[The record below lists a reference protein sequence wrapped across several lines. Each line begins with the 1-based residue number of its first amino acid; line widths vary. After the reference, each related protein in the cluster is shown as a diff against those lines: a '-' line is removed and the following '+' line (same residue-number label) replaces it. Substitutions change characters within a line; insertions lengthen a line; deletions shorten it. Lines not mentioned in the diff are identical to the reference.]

1 MSYEPVSATNLPK
14 SAITDL
20 AEKVALEFGYDP
32 AAPLEDIVTAFGG
45 TIEYKNMREVE
56 KTNDGSI
63 QIEEDGSFRIF
74 LPDYVSVE
82 RNRFTI
88 AHELGHYVLHRE
100 AGKKQK
106 AARLVNKE
114 NKREEWEANWFAA
127 GFLMPKAMF
136 LEKFEEFE
144 GRPVALA
151 RYFRVS
157 VQSAEIQAKNYGKM
171 P

>member
-1 MSYEPVSATNLPK
+1 MNYEPVSATNLPK

-32 AAPLEDIVTAFGG
+32 AAPLEEIVTAFGG
-45 TIEYKNMREVE
+45 TIAYQNMREVE

-63 QIEEDGSFRIF
+63 QIEEDGSFKIF

-100 AGKKQK
+100 AGKRQK
-106 AARLVNKE
+106 AARLINKE

-127 GFLMPKAMF
+127 GFLMPKTMF

-151 RYFRVS
+151 RHFRVS